1 MGTKEISMRLIA
13 ATALF
18 ALTLAVAGIALAA
31 AGQHGNLKMTTTVD
45 MGANA
50 PAGMEGM
57 DEPQVM
63 LGEVWLTENRMR
75 MDIDTGMG
83 QKMITI
89 MDLTANEMY
98 SLDPMTKTA
107 WRHDLKAYQEMAGSM
122 GGDFMNPSSMFNDW
136 ESYIAMLEGLEWVSY
151 EELGEK
157 TINSHLCKGLGYTVD
172 TEAMMA
178 EFEEA
183 DAPGGEMMGTMGD
196 YSGEI
201 WYSDNVQMMPVY
213 MVSHMEMMGM
223 KMDMNWELTD
233 VDAWTPTD
241 STFAIPEGY
250 KVEDMNMDAPFGAAE
265 GSEGGEAAPAPA
277 A

>member
-1 MGTKEISMRLIA
+1 MRFLTAVAAIA
-13 ATALF
+13 M
-18 ALTLAVAGIALAA
+18 TLAVAGTALAA
-31 AGQHGNLKMTTTVD
+31 DGQHGNLKMTTTID

-50 PAGMEGM
+50 PAGMAQM

-63 LGEVWLTENRMR
+63 LGEVWLTDQRMR

-89 MDLTANEMY
+89 MDLEANEMY

-107 WRHDLKAYQEMAGSM
+107 WRHDLAAYQEMASSM

-136 ESYIAMLEGLEWVSY
+136 DSYVKMLEGLEWVSY

-157 TINSHLCKGLGYTVD
+157 TINSHPCKGLGYTVD
-172 TEAMMA
+172 TKAMMA
-178 EFEEA
+178 DLDTSEV
-183 DAPGGEMMGTMGD
+183 PGGEMMNTMGD

-201 WYSDNVQMMPVY
+201 WYSDNVKMMPIY

-223 KMDMNWELTD
+223 KMDLNWELTD
-233 VDAWTPTD
+233 VEAWIPTD

-250 KVEDMNMDAPFGAAE
+250 KVEDLNMDAPFGVTE
-265 GSEGGEAAPAPA
+265 GSEGSEAAPAPA

>member
-1 MGTKEISMRLIA
+1 MRI
-13 ATALF
+13 F
-18 ALTLAVAGIALAA
+18 SILAVFVLVLAA
-31 AGQHGNLKMTTTVD
+31 AGTALAADGQHGNVQITTTMD
-45 MGANA
+45 MGENA

-57 DEPQVM
+57 EDMDTTQTM

-89 MDLTANEMY
+89 MNLDANEMY
-98 SLDPMTKTA
+98 MLDPTIMTA
-107 WRHDLKAYQEMAGSM
+107 WYQDLKAYQEMAGSM

-136 ESYIAMLEGLEWVSY
+136 DSYIEMLDSFEWVSY

-157 TINSHLCKGLGYTVD
+157 TINGHPCKGLGYTVD
-172 TEAMMA
+172 TKAMMA
-178 EFEEA
+178 SMG
-183 DAPGGEMMGTMGD
+183 DAEVPGGDMMASMGD

-201 WYSDNVQMMPVY
+201 WYSDNVKMMPIQ
-213 MVSHMEMMGM
+213 MISHMEMMGM

-233 VDAWTPTD
+233 VEAWTPTD

-250 KVEDMNMDAPFGAAE
+250 TVEEMPMGPGFEGAEEEE
-265 GSEGGEAAPAPA
+265 GVAPAPA